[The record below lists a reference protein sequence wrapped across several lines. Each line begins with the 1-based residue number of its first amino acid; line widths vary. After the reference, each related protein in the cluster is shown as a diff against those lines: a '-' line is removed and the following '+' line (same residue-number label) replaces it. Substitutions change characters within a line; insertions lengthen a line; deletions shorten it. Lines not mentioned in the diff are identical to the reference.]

1 MLTRTFLVARRT
13 AGAIAARLQLGD
25 GRSVDETSGMPV
37 AVAAA
42 ALIGRRIEIGGR
54 DGTVGWQP

>member
-1 MLTRTFLVARRT
+1 LPTRTLLVARRT

-25 GRSVDETSGMPV
+25 GCSVDETGGMPV

-42 ALIGRRIEIGGR
+42 ILIARRIEFGGR
-54 DGTVGWQP
+54 DGTVE